1 MATAINVGKDVSI
14 RRAAVPDAEACG
26 SICYDAFADINK
38 RHGFAPDFP
47 NAEIAT
53 GLLSMIFSHPGF
65 YAVVAESQ
73 GRVVGSNAL
82 DERSPIA
89 GLGPITVDPALQ
101 NGGVGR
107 ALMEAVLQRYTDRGF
122 QGVRLLQAAFHNR
135 SLSLY
140 TKLGFDPVEPMSVMN
155 GTFERALPAG
165 HRVRRLAESDSAAC
179 NALCVRV
186 HGHDRAGELADA
198 IAQGSALVVERD
210 GRVTGYAT
218 SFGYFGHAVA
228 EQNSDL
234 QALIASAPEFVGPG
248 IIVPTRNAEL
258 FRWCLERGLRV
269 IHPMTLMAM
278 GFYKQPS
285 GAYLPS
291 VLY

>member
-1 MATAINVGKDVSI
+1 MATAINTGKKIAI
-14 RRAAVPDAEACG
+14 RRATVDDATACG
-26 SICYDAFADINK
+26 RICYEAFADINT

-65 YAVVAESQ
+65 YAVVAESN
-73 GRVVGSNAL
+73 GEIVGSNAL
-82 DERSPIA
+82 DERTTIA
-89 GLGPITVDPALQ
+89 GLGPITVDPAVQ
-101 NGGVGR
+101 NGGIGR
-107 ALMEAVLQRYTDRGF
+107 ALMEALLERYAARGF
-122 QGVRLLQAAFHNR
+122 KGVRLLQAAFHNR

-155 GTFERALPAG
+155 GSFQRTVPAG
-165 HRVRRLAESDSAAC
+165 HRVRGANETDITVC
-179 NALCVRV
+179 NALCRHV
-186 HGHDRAGELADA
+186 HGHDRAGELSDA
-198 IAQGSALVVERD
+198 VAQGSALVVERD
-210 GRVTGYAT
+210 GRITGYAT
-218 SFGYFGHAVA
+218 SFGYFGHAAA

-234 QALIASAPEFVGPG
+234 QALIASAPEVIGPG

-269 IHPMTLMAM
+269 IHPMTLMVS
-278 GFYKQPS
+278 GFYQQPA

>member
-1 MATAINVGKDVSI
+1 MTTTVKAGKGIAI
-14 RRAAVPDAEACG
+14 RRAAAGDAVACG
-26 SICYDAFADINK
+26 RICYEAFADINN
-38 RHGFAPDFP
+38 RHGFVPDFP

-65 YAVVAESQ
+65 YAVVADSEE
-73 GRVVGSNAL
+73 GVVGSNAL
-82 DERSPIA
+82 DERSTIA
-89 GLGPITVDPALQ
+89 GLGPITVDPAVQ
-101 NGGVGR
+101 NGGIGR
-107 ALMEAVLQRYTDRGF
+107 ALMEAVLQRSADRRF
-122 QGVRLLQAAFHNR
+122 KGVRLLQAAFHNR

-155 GTFERALPAG
+155 GTFERTMPAG
-165 HRVRRLAESDSAAC
+165 HRVRRAAEADVTAC
-179 NALCVRV
+179 NSLCMRV
-186 HGHDRAGELADA
+186 HGHDRSGELADA
-198 IAQGSALVVERD
+198 IAQGSALIVERD
-210 GRVTGYAT
+210 GRITGYAT

-234 QALIASAPEFVGPG
+234 EALIVSAPEFIGPG

-269 IHPMTLMAM
+269 VHPMTLMVS
-278 GFYKQPS
+278 GFYREPA
-285 GAYLPS
+285 GAYVPS